1 MLARIGHELY
11 WLGRY
16 VSRAEHTSRMLE
28 GVFAA
33 DLQGRPDDPVGVN
46 LSWGPV
52 MAIMGADWDGRR
64 VQAADALQRLMLE
77 PTTDASVVA
86 CVRRAREA
94 ARNLRDVVPQDMW
107 EAINSLSLELG
118 AVSPDALAT
127 DPSAAFRAVRERCT
141 LFWGLVGRTMLRDEA
156 SAFLAAGERLE
167 GASVLLRMLRVVLP
181 AGRGGAGSRL
191 SEDGEGDGQAHAL
204 LRAVGGEQ
212 AFRRGAAGPPDTPHV
227 ARFLL
232 FERDYPNAVAAHVA
246 GVLEAI
252 DQADIASRS
261 SPPVLRLSR
270 LAADLDFHGRSL
282 ASADRNVLVEQSVI
296 IQGELESVDRDISER
311 YFAGALRP
319 TAFSVA

>member
-16 VSRAEHTSRMLE
+16 VARAEHTARMLE

-64 VQAADALQRLMLE
+64 VDAGDALQRLMLDADF
-77 PTTDASVVA
+77 DASVVV
-86 CVRRAREA
+86 CVQLAREA
-94 ARNLRDVVPQDMW
+94 ARTLRDVVPQDMW
-107 EAINSLSLELG
+107 EAINRLSLELR
-118 AVSPDALAT
+118 AVTPDALLH
-127 DPSAAFRAVRERCT
+127 DPSEPFQAVRERCT

-181 AGRGGAGSRL
+181 QAPAVAGTLGR
-191 SEDGEGDGQAHAL
+191 EGDGQAHAL
-204 LRAVGGEQ
+204 LRAVGGEH
-212 AFRRGAAGPPDTPHV
+212 AFRRARAGVPDAAHAG
-227 ARFLL
+227 RFLL
-232 FERDYPNAVAAHVA
+232 FERDYPNTVAAHVA
-246 GVLEAI
+246 AVADALE
-252 DQADIASRS
+252 QADVAART

-270 LAADLDFHGRSL
+270 LGADLEFHRRTL
-282 ASADRNVLVEQSVI
+282 AAADRNSLVEQSVRV
-296 IQGELESVDRDISER
+296 QDELDAVDRDIAEQ
-311 YFAGALRP
+311 YFAGALGP
-319 TAFSVA
+319 SSVSV

>member
-64 VQAADALQRLMLE
+64 VHAADALQRLMLE

-107 EAINSLSLELG
+107 EAINTLSLELL
-118 AVSPDALAT
+118 AVSPDALLH
-127 DPSAAFRAVRERCT
+127 DPSVAFRAVRERCT

-181 AGRGGAGSRL
+181 AGAERTGD
-191 SEDGEGDGQAHAL
+191 DGESDGQAHAL

-212 AFRRGAAGPPDTPHV
+212 AFRRAAAGAPDTPHV

-246 GVLEAI
+246 AVLEAI
-252 DQADIASRS
+252 DQADVASRS

-270 LAADLDFHGRSL
+270 LAADLDFHRRSL
-282 ASADRNVLVEQSVI
+282 ASADRNVLVEQSVV
-296 IQGELESVDRDISER
+296 IQGELDAVDRDISER

>member
-16 VSRAEHTSRMLE
+16 VSRAEHTTRMLE

-52 MAIMGADWDGRR
+52 MAIMGAEWDGAP
-64 VQAADALQRLMLE
+64 VAAADALGRLVLDARQ
-77 PTTDASVVA
+77 DASVVA

-94 ARNLRDVVPQDMW
+94 ARTLRDVVPQDMW
-107 EAINSLSLELG
+107 EAINTLSLELL
-118 AVSPDALAT
+118 AVTPDALAS
-127 DPSAAFRAVRERCT
+127 DPSVAFRAVRERCT

-167 GASVLLRMLRVVLP
+167 GADVLLRMLRVVLP
-181 AGRGGAGSRL
+181 AGPRADGAA
-191 SEDGEGDGQAHAL
+191 DAGESDGQAHAL

-212 AFRRGAAGPPDTPHV
+212 AFRRAAAGPPDTPHV

-232 FERDYPNAVAAHVA
+232 FERDYPNAVAAHVH
-246 GVLEAI
+246 GVLRALE
-252 DQADIASRS
+252 QADVAARS

-270 LAADLDFHGRSL
+270 LLADLDFHRRSL
-282 ASADRNVLVEQSVI
+282 AGADRNVLVEQGVVV
-296 IQGELESVDRDISER
+296 QGELAAVDRDISER

>member
-1 MLARIGHELY
+1 MLARIGHELF

-16 VSRAEHTSRMLE
+16 VSRAEHTARMLE

-64 VQAADALQRLMLE
+64 VEAGDALQRLMLE
-77 PTTDASVVA
+77 PGQDASVVA

-107 EAINSLSLELG
+107 EAINTLSLELLS
-118 AVSPDALAT
+118 VTPDGLLH
-127 DPSAAFRAVRERCT
+127 DPSVAFRAVRERCT

-181 AGRGGAGSRL
+181 AGAGL
-191 SEDGEGDGQAHAL
+191 GDDGESDGQAHAL

-212 AFRRGAAGPPDTPHV
+212 AFRRAAAGPPDTPHV

-232 FERDYPNAVAAHVA
+232 FERDYPNAIAAHVSA
-246 GVLEAI
+246 VHEAI
-252 DQADIASRS
+252 CQADVASRS

-270 LAADLDFHGRSL
+270 LAADLDFHRRSL
-282 ASADRNVLVEQSVI
+282 AFADRNVLVEQAAVV
-296 IQGELESVDRDISER
+296 QNELDRVDRDISER

>member
-16 VSRAEHTSRMLE
+16 VARAEHTARMLE

-52 MAIMGADWDGRR
+52 MAIMGAHWDGRS
-64 VQAADALQRLMLE
+64 VDADDALRRLMLD
-77 PTTDASVVA
+77 PGVDASVVV
-86 CVRRAREA
+86 CVRRARDA

-107 EAINSLSLELG
+107 EAINTLSLELR
-118 AVSPDALAT
+118 AVTPDALLH
-127 DPSAAFRAVRERCT
+127 DPSGLFQAVRERCT

-181 AGRGGAGSRL
+181 HAAAAPAGG
-191 SEDGEGDGQAHAL
+191 DGDGQAYAL
-204 LRAVGGEQ
+204 LRAVGGEH
-212 AFRRGAAGPPDTPHV
+212 AFRRSRAGTPDAAHAG
-227 ARFLL
+227 RFLL
-232 FERDYPNAVAAHVA
+232 FERDYPNTVAAHVA
-246 GVLEAI
+246 AVVGALE
-252 DQADIASRS
+252 QADVAART

-270 LAADLDFHGRSL
+270 LAADLDFHRRTLADANRNSL
-282 ASADRNVLVEQSVI
+282 VG
-296 IQGELESVDRDISER
+296 QGVRVQQELDAVDRDIAEQ
-311 YFAGALRP
+311 YFAGALTP

>member
-1 MLARIGHELY
+1 MMLARIGHELY

-16 VSRAEHTSRMLE
+16 VARAEHTARMLE

-33 DLQGRPDDPVGVN
+33 DLQGGRPDDPVGVN

-52 MAIMGADWDGRR
+52 MAIMGADWDGRP
-64 VQAADALQRLMLE
+64 VAAGDALQRLMLDADR
-77 PTTDASVVA
+77 DASVVA

-107 EAINSLSLELG
+107 EAINTLSLELL
-118 AVSPDALAT
+118 AVTPDALLH
-127 DPSAAFRAVRERCT
+127 DPSVPFRAVRERCT

-181 AGRGGAGSRL
+181 YATPSAEADR
-191 SEDGEGDGQAHAL
+191 GEGDGQAHAL

-212 AFRRGAAGPPDTPHV
+212 AFRRAAAGAPDASNV

-246 GVLEAI
+246 AVLYAI
-252 DQADIASRS
+252 DQADVASRS

-270 LAADLDFHGRSL
+270 LAADLEFHRRTL
-282 ASADRNVLVEQSVI
+282 AGADRNTLVEQSVVV
-296 IQGELESVDRDISER
+296 QQELDAVDRDISER
-311 YFAGALRP
+311 YFAGALTP
-319 TAFSVA
+319 IAFSVA